1 MSWQANAI
9 IYSSID
15 NGTSYQKW
23 SDHNRAPLDISLER
37 FERANRMA
45 NGTLRRYSVAKKRT
59 FTISWEMF
67 PSKITPSYLG
77 RTGVGTVD
85 GGYAG
90 EDIQNLYNTQD
101 GSFKIKLRKGD
112 DEAKTST
119 DATLEVVNVMFTD
132 FSKSIVKRGV
142 VDFWSLSVTLEEV

>member
-9 IYSSID
+9 VYSSID

-23 SDHNRAPLDISLER
+23 SDHNRNPLDISIER
-37 FERANRMA
+37 IERVNRMA
-45 NGTLRRYSVAKKRT
+45 DGTMRRYSVAKKRT
-59 FTISWEMF
+59 FTLSWEMF
-67 PSKITPSYLG
+67 PSKITSSYLG
-77 RTGVGTVD
+77 KTGLATVD

-90 EDIQNLYNTQD
+90 EDIENLYNTQD
-101 GSFKIKLRKGD
+101 GLFKIKLRKGV

-119 DATLEVVNVMFTD
+119 DVTLEVVNVMFTD
-132 FSKSIVKRGV
+132 FSKTIEKRGI